1 MSNQILGEL
10 LENIEKNILKNT
22 NYGITS
28 QTLSQLNE
36 LSAENKAIF
45 WHDVGISYSL
55 TGNDIKTIECME
67 KVLPDSEN
75 SFCSAQY
82 FLGKNLLLQ
91 DKVDEAI
98 KLTKITKHAKR
109 HFCLYYI

>member
-75 SFCSAQY
+75 SFVVLNI
-82 FLGKNLLLQ
+82 FWGKTYYY
-91 DKVDEAI
+91 KI
-98 KLTKITKHAKR
+98 KLMKQLVG
-109 HFCLYYI
+109 F